1 MVEIA
6 QNLFTTRRGSLLIGA
21 AAALVAGVILLVYLH
36 AYRNSINGSASTV
49 SVLVAKNLIPKGTPG
64 DIIGS
69 SDQFQVAE
77 LPKSQIQVGALT
89 DPATLSGR
97 IAVADI
103 YPNQQLTA
111 NYFAYAA
118 PGTLQTKI
126 SGADRAMDVS
136 MDGEHGMVGQVGAG
150 DHVDIYWGANRVGPN
165 GSQPIIKLL
174 MADVPILRAPLG
186 GGSGIYTV
194 KLISARQVSA
204 MAFAADNGLLWF
216 ALRPASG
223 AKTPILG
230 ATSLQTLLAGI
241 KPVR

>member
-1 MVEIA
+1 VVEIA

-36 AYRNSINGSASTV
+36 SYRNSVNSSAANAT
-49 SVLVAKNLIPKGTPG
+49 VLVAKNLIPKGTPG

-77 LPKSQIQVGALT
+77 VPKSQLQVGALT
-89 DPATLSGR
+89 DPATLAGR
-97 IAVADI
+97 IAVTDI

-126 SGADRAMDVS
+126 AGPDRAMSVS
-136 MDGEHGMVGQVGAG
+136 IDSAHGMVGQIAAG
-150 DHVDIYWGANRVGPN
+150 DHIDIYWGVNVVGPH
-165 GSQPIIKLL
+165 GSQPVVKLL
-174 MADVPILRAPLG
+174 MADVPVLRAPLAA
-186 GGSGIYTV
+186 GSGIYTLKV
-194 KLISARQVSA
+194 DSRQVGGLA
-204 MAFAADNGLLWF
+204 YAADNGRLWF

-223 AKTPILG
+223 AKTPNLG
-230 ATSLQTLLAGI
+230 AASLQSLMAGI